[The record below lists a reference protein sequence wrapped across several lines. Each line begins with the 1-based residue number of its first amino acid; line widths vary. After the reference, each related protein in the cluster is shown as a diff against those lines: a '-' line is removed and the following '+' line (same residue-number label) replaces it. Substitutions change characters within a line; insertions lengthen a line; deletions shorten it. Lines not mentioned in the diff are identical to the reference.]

1 MSLNKPSPKVFLKKF
16 TVLLYSRSFWNRVKF
31 PLDQRFSETYVV
43 SGIDRSGEKSQSH
56 DGDGDTMNIA
66 SFVRKT
72 KELLLNEEVLKE
84 VEEAAP
90 GDQVEFL
97 LPCGCDTKNS
107 SD

>member
-1 MSLNKPSPKVFLKKF
+1 M
-16 TVLLYSRSFWNRVKF
+16 LYSRSFWNRVKF

-90 GDQVEFL
+90 GDQVDFL
-97 LPCGCDTKNS
+97 LPCGGSEMQCRSLQCRIANVEATERRIVQ
-107 SD
+107 